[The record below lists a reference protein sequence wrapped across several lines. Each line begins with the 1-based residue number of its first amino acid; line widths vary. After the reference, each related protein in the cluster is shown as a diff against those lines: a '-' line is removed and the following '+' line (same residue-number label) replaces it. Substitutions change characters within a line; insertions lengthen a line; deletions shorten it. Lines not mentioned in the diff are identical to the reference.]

1 MNAFSGIVHALST
14 KRSLFLRETFTVTE
28 GEKFLK
34 NDVACIVI
42 LRISENLGKERF
54 VTVFCNN
61 LMGKAVFSHNARENE
76 KVGSVYGLV

>member
-61 LMGKAVFSHNARENE
+61 LMGKAVFSHNARAI
-76 KVGSVYGLV
+76 VGAFS